1 MEELKKFKLMEPA
14 EKTSV
19 LFTMFSFGTVMDC
32 SDLSWFSTSGNS
44 YWTNVIKLFTVVV
57 INFQNKL
64 QGLLLAGLSNLVYC
78 LWTRPG
84 AYP

>member
-1 MEELKKFKLMEPA
+1 MENLQKFNLMEPA

-19 LFTMFSFGTVMDC
+19 LLMMFSFGTVMDC
-32 SDLSWFSTSGNS
+32 SDLSWFSNSGNS
-44 YWTNVIKLFTVVV
+44 YWENVIKLFMVVV
-57 INFQNKL
+57 MNFHNKL
-64 QGLLLAGLSNLVYC
+64 EGLLLAGLSNLVYC